1 MSKLT
6 QQQKTEQ
13 TLSLTPAQIQAIKI
27 LELTG
32 LELTSRI
39 EHELEENPALEEDYE
54 QPTLETSSEEG
65 ENDTNDQ
72 DWELG
77 EYASEDDIP
86 EYKLRELQERQ
97 SVREE
102 IPFASGAPSL
112 DEQLMSQLSL
122 VTPLTDRR
130 REVARYIIGNINEDG
145 YLTRSV
151 EELQDDLLF
160 KAGLDVS
167 ADELTELIRLIK
179 TLDPAGIAAHDLQEA
194 LLYHQTS

>member
-72 DWELG
+72 DWEL
-77 EYASEDDIP
+77 
-86 EYKLRELQERQ
+86 
-97 SVREE
+97 V
-102 IPFASGAPSL
+102 
-112 DEQLMSQLSL
+112 
-122 VTPLTDRR
+122 
-130 REVARYIIGNINEDG
+130 
-145 YLTRSV
+145 
-151 EELQDDLLF
+151 
-160 KAGLDVS
+160 
-167 ADELTELIRLIK
+167 
-179 TLDPAGIAAHDLQEA
+179 
-194 LLYHQTS
+194 

>member
-86 EYKLRELQERQ
+86 EYKLREL
-97 SVREE
+97 
-102 IPFASGAPSL
+102 
-112 DEQLMSQLSL
+112 
-122 VTPLTDRR
+122 
-130 REVARYIIGNINEDG
+130 
-145 YLTRSV
+145 
-151 EELQDDLLF
+151 
-160 KAGLDVS
+160 
-167 ADELTELIRLIK
+167 
-179 TLDPAGIAAHDLQEA
+179 
-194 LLYHQTS
+194 